1 LKASLRDL
9 TTLGGTSVLAVV
21 TLTSV
26 GYLLLAGRRKTAAL
40 VTLAVLGGTALSSL
54 LKAGFERPRPDLVAH
69 LVEVHS
75 QSFPSG
81 HAMMSAVTWL
91 TLGTLL
97 ATVQPKRRLKAYVLG
112 IAIAITLLVG
122 ASRVYLG
129 VHWPTDVIAGWC
141 VGTAWALLA
150 WIVAGWMHRKD
161 T

>member
-1 LKASLRDL
+1 
-9 TTLGGTSVLAVV
+9 
-21 TLTSV
+21 
-26 GYLLLAGRRKTAAL
+26 
-40 VTLAVLGGTALSSL
+40 
-54 LKAGFERPRPDLVAH
+54 
-69 LVEVHS
+69 
-75 QSFPSG
+75 
-81 HAMMSAVTWL
+81 
-91 TLGTLL
+91 
-97 ATVQPKRRLKAYVLG
+97 VQPKRRLKAYVLG